1 MSIEEFNTDGIALD
15 NGAFLASFRLL
26 VDAGGQRTWHYYGT
40 HVPGELIDGVP
51 TMQHDAVEVQLAD
64 FASAAYDV
72 ARQIAVDGLSAE

>member
-26 VDAGGQRTWHYYGT
+26 VIVDGQKTWHYYGT
-40 HVPGELIDGVP
+40 VVPGELIGLVP
-51 TMQHDAVEVQLAD
+51 TAQHNAVIVQLAD
-64 FASAAYDV
+64 FADAAYGV